1 MEEEFQEQNQ
11 IQEEEV
17 IDPVKLVKKVRKSRK
32 VRKGRRKQNVFR
44 KSFRF
49 FMTIFL
55 IFALVYISK
64 MPQWY
69 LNKKAYTTA
78 GNNAIIIENNKIV
91 KPYRILAFLKLHKVP
106 DKPIYMMKTAD
117 IERDIKKLPPVED
130 VYIRRY
136 AFPARLQII
145 VKERVPVI
153 AIAPSEKVPP
163 VAAFAKD
170 GTLIGHEFM
179 PLPPGLKTIKVL
191 SYGNKGD
198 DYTKWNINRVNEI
211 VKIAKYVSTY
221 SKEPVEYIDMRNPQ
235 DIYVKIKTVNI
246 RLGKLDGGVYD
257 RIKRIPSILPQVKLT
272 DAKIKYLDLSWEK
285 VNYLKLE

>member
-1 MEEEFQEQNQ
+1 MEEFQDENL
-11 IQEEEV
+11 EEEV
-17 IDPVKLVKKVRKSRK
+17 IDPKKLVNKARKSRK

-55 IFALVYISK
+55 IFALIYVSK

-69 LNKKAYTTA
+69 LDKKAYTTV
-78 GNNAIIIENNKIV
+78 NNNTINIENNRIV

-117 IERDIKKLPPVED
+117 IERDIKKLPPVKD

-145 VKERVPVI
+145 IKERVPAISIVPDEKSAPI
-153 AIAPSEKVPP
+153 AAY
-163 VAAFAKD
+163 AKD

-179 PLPPGLKTIKVL
+179 PIPVGMKTIKVIA
-191 SYGNKGD
+191 SNATS
-198 DYTKWNINRVNEI
+198 YTKWDINKIKEVENIAE
-211 VKIAKYVSTY
+211 YVTTY
-221 SKEPVEYIDMRNPQ
+221 SKEPVEYIDMRNPY
-235 DIYVKIKTVNI
+235 DIYVKIPTVNI
-246 RLGKLDGGVYD
+246 RLGKIDSGIYD
-257 RIKRIPSILPQVKLT
+257 RIKRLPSILPEVKLMT
-272 DAKIKYLDLSWEK
+272 AKVKYVDLSWEK

>member
-1 MEEEFQEQNQ
+1 MEEFQDEN
-11 IQEEEV
+11 QEEQI

-32 VRKGRRKQNVFR
+32 VRKGRRKQTVFR

-55 IFALVYISK
+55 IFALVYVSK

-69 LNKKAYTTA
+69 LSKNAYTTA
-78 GNNAIIIENNKIV
+78 NNNTIIIENNRIV

-117 IERDIKKLPPVED
+117 IERDIKKLPPIED

-145 VKERVPVI
+145 IKERVPI
-153 AIAPSEKVPP
+153 ISIAPSENVPP

-179 PLPPGLKTIKVL
+179 PLSPDIKTIKVL

-198 DYTKWNINRVNEI
+198 DYQKWDVNKINEI
-211 VKIAKYVSTY
+211 AKIARYVSLY
-221 SKEPVEYIDMRNPQ
+221 SKEQVEYIDMRNPY
-235 DIYVKIKTVNI
+235 DVYVKIKTVNI
-246 RLGKLDGGVYD
+246 RLGKLDAGVYD

>member
-1 MEEEFQEQNQ
+1 MEEFQDENL
-11 IQEEEV
+11 EEEV
-17 IDPVKLVKKVRKSRK
+17 LDPKKLVSKARKSRK

-55 IFALVYISK
+55 IFALVYVSK

-69 LNKKAYTTA
+69 LDKKAYTTV
-78 GNNAIIIENNKIV
+78 NNNTINIENNRIV

-117 IERDIKKLPPVED
+117 IERDIKKLPPVKD

-145 VKERVPVI
+145 IKERVPAISIVPDEKSAPI
-153 AIAPSEKVPP
+153 AAY
-163 VAAFAKD
+163 AKD

-179 PLPPGLKTIKVL
+179 PIPVGMKTIKVIA
-191 SYGNKGD
+191 SNATS
-198 DYTKWNINRVNEI
+198 YTKWDINKIKEVENIAE
-211 VKIAKYVSTY
+211 YVTTY
-221 SKEPVEYIDMRNPQ
+221 SKEPVEYIDMRNPY
-235 DIYVKIKTVNI
+235 DIYVKIPTVNI
-246 RLGKLDGGVYD
+246 RLGKIDSGIYD
-257 RIKRIPSILPQVKLT
+257 RIKRLPSILPEVKLMT
-272 DAKIKYLDLSWEK
+272 AKVKYVDLSWEK